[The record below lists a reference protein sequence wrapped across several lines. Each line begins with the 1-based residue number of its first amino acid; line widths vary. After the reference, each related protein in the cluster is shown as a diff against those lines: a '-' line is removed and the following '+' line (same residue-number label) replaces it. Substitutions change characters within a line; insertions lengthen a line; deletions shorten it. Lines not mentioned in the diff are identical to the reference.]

1 MDSTAIMDMDHRGS
15 WGSREGD
22 IGMKGTRFYR
32 LIAVSLGLLCVVLL
46 IAIIPLCIH
55 YNKDVNNTRE
65 TLMVLKTERDQL
77 QTNYSTVIAE
87 RDQLQTNY
95 STVIAERDQ
104 LQTNYSTVIAERDQ
118 LQTNYST
125 VIAEKDQLQ
134 KRLEPPCPEDWIEF
148 NSSLY
153 FLSTEQQK
161 TWRHS
166 RSDCI
171 ERGADLVIINSRKEQ
186 EFLNGLMKTKHFW
199 IGLSDTDEE
208 NTWKWVDGTVLTSGF
223 WKTGEPND
231 ADDMEDCATS
241 EPESNPISNWNDMPC
256 SRDRNWVCERSVCH

>member
-55 YNKDVNNTRE
+55 YNKEVNNNRE

-95 STVIAERDQ
+95 STVIAE
-104 LQTNYSTVIAERDQ
+104 
-118 LQTNYST
+118 
-125 VIAEKDQLQ
+125 KDQLQ
-134 KRLEPPCPEDWIEF
+134 KRLAILEPPCPEDWIEF